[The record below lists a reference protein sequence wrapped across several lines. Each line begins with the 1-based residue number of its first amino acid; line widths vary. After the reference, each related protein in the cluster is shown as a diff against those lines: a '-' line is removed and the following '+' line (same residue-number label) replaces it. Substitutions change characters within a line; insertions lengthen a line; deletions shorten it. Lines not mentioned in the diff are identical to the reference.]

1 MNKGYKIIPY
11 RLLLLSGLISLF
23 LLAGC
28 NRTTNKLTDSNF
40 NDLSVDPLPQRALSF
55 PAEIE
60 DSLGWGNLV
69 ESSFKKKQEEFRFV
83 LTSNKAPY
91 HLFKISNRKGIKG
104 ESILFWEKETSASLT
119 DAFQNMEQH
128 LNGRCSEFKETAQ
141 YQYCTPIYSVEPN
154 WEQIYNALERDSIWT
169 LSGQS
174 SSAQSGN
181 SWKFNTQVRHGN
193 YYRSYSYTNPDQ
205 SQKTSEILNALS
217 VITQLN
223 RVSESF
229 LQADNFNT
237 YSGITSGKL
246 GSTFTLCDESE
257 VWRFQSDLVTLVNSS
272 GLPFS
277 ISSNDG
283 LLFYV
288 SVQGTLK
295 DEWYANRENSG
306 VQKTL
311 FAEELNHISLVSKN
325 KCPDF

>member
-1 MNKGYKIIPY
+1 MNKGYKIIPN
-11 RLLLLSGLISLF
+11 RQVLLSGLT
-23 LLAGC
+23 LLLLLMGC
-28 NRTTNKLTDSNF
+28 NRTTNKLADSNF
-40 NDLSVDPLPQRALSF
+40 RDLSVEPLPQRALSF

-69 ESSFKKKQEEFRFV
+69 ESPFKKKQEEFRFV

-104 ESILFWEKETSASLT
+104 ESVLFWEKETSASLT

-205 SQKTSEILNALS
+205 SQKTPEILNALS

-229 LQADNFNT
+229 FKTDNFK
-237 YSGITSGKL
+237 S
-246 GSTFTLCDESE
+246 
-257 VWRFQSDLVTLVNSS
+257 
-272 GLPFS
+272 
-277 ISSNDG
+277 
-283 LLFYV
+283 
-288 SVQGTLK
+288 
-295 DEWYANRENSG
+295 
-306 VQKTL
+306 
-311 FAEELNHISLVSKN
+311 
-325 KCPDF
+325 

>member
-1 MNKGYKIIPY
+1 MKNTKPILAGLI
-11 RLLLLSGLISLF
+11 LLLLMT
-23 LLAGC
+23 GC
-28 NRTTNKLTDSNF
+28 NRTTNKLAESNF
-40 NDLSVDPLPQRALSF
+40 SDLSTAPLPARALSF
-55 PAEIE
+55 PSEIE
-60 DSLGWGNLV
+60 DSLGWGSLV

-104 ESILFWEKETSASLT
+104 ESILFWEKESSASLT

-141 YQYCTPIYSVEPN
+141 YQYCTPIYSVEPD
-154 WEQIYNALERDSIWT
+154 WERIYSSLERDSVWT
-169 LSGQS
+169 LSGQNS
-174 SSAQSGN
+174 SSQGNN
-181 SWKFNTQVRHGN
+181 SWEFNAQVRQGN
-193 YYRSYSYTNPDQ
+193 YYRMYSYTNPDQ
-205 SQKTSEILNALS
+205 SQKTPEVLNALS

-229 LQADNFNT
+229 LLADNFNT
-237 YSGITSGKL
+237 YSGITSGTL

-257 VWRFQSDLVTLVNSS
+257 VWRFQSDLVTLVNNS
-272 GLPFS
+272 GFPFS
-277 ISSNDG
+277 IGDNEG

-311 FAEELNHISLVSKN
+311 FAEELNHISLVSNN
-325 KCPDF
+325 KCPEF